1 MITDEAIER
10 AAAAIR
16 RTEYQVGY
24 GETVH
29 WDDVQESD
37 KDVYRAMARAAF
49 REGLGLT

>member
-16 RTEYQVGY
+16 STEHQVGY
-24 GETVH
+24 GATTYWE
-29 WDDVQESD
+29 DVQESD